1 MKPVGVNININLEK
15 EKESFMP
22 FQYGEIFFFAFERKA
37 GVLLIDIPIG

>member
-22 FQYGEIFFFAFERKA
+22 CHHDDIFFFAFERKA